1 MALGDVSGTTMTT
14 QSHHHMSLLI
24 TSHLRLKNAW
34 LDVDDLVVSVTSRS
48 VTIVSHLSKYGNLA
62 QPQITNRS
70 LALLLCHLITATKI
84 SNLKVDTCLVLDSVC
99 NPVRNVLIDAT
110 SVYSTGCTD
119 LVDEF
124 DSTKNRKDTY

>member
-1 MALGDVSGTTMTT
+1 
-14 QSHHHMSLLI
+14 MSLLT

-48 VTIVSHLSKYGNLA
+48 VTIVSHLSKYGKPA

-84 SNLKVDTCLVLDSVC
+84 SDFKVDACLVLDSVC
-99 NPVRNVLIDAT
+99 NPVCNVLIDAT
-110 SVYSTGCTD
+110 GMYSTGCTD

-124 DSTKNRKDTY
+124 NSTKRWENTY